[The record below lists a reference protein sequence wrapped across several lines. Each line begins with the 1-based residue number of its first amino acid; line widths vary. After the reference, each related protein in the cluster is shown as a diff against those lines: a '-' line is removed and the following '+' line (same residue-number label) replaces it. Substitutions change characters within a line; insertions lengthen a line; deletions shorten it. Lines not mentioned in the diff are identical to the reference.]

1 MQGILYGIGVGPG
14 DPELMTLKAL
24 RCIRE
29 SDIIILP
36 AATRETCHAYQ
47 IAEAVC
53 PEIREKQCVCLPFPM
68 TKDEAV
74 LRAAHEEIY
83 ERIAGFLQKGQKVA
97 FLTIGDPAVY
107 STYSYIHRRVEEHE
121 GRAVMVSGVPSFCAA
136 AGTLGISLADN
147 RDEIHVIPG
156 SYDTEKTLNL
166 TGTRVYMKSGK
177 RLAELKEILGAQAK
191 KRPMEVYC
199 VENCGMETERKVRGI
214 ENLDSSL
221 GYLTTVI
228 VKDKRSE

>member
-29 SDIIILP
+29 SDVVVLP
-36 AATRETCHAYQ
+36 AATRETCHAYR

-68 TKDEAV
+68 TKDEAL
-74 LRAAHEEIY
+74 LREAHEEIY
-83 ERIAGFLQKGQKVA
+83 NRIAEFLEQGQQVA

-107 STYSYIHRRVEEHE
+107 STYSYMHRRVEEHG

-136 AGTLGISLADN
+136 AAALGISLADN

-156 SYDTEKTLNL
+156 SYDTKETLEL
-166 TGTRVYMKSGK
+166 SGTRVYMKSGK
-177 RLAELKEILGAQAK
+177 RLTELREALKAQAE
-191 KRPMEVYC
+191 KRPVEVYC
-199 VENCGMETERKVRGI
+199 VENCGMETERKIYGL

-228 VKDKRSE
+228 VKEKRM